1 MATYGFDENK
11 NLIEIETGGGSGLP
25 LMTGNTAYY
34 ISSVDRT
41 TSTFNNGTLITYTC
55 SLTTSYNTTVNL
67 EQFISDIKN
76 NKTYLIT
83 VSGTGETTGLN
94 KVPLSCGTVG
104 SDYYSLSGIIS
115 FGYDLI
121 FLSILLNQT
130 GSDFRYWCLTDIFSP
145 YFSSVTFYIYQE

>member
-25 LMTGNTAYY
+25 LMTGNTTRY
-34 ISSVDRT
+34 ISSVNRT
-41 TSTFNNGTLITYTC
+41 TPKFTNDTLITYTC
-55 SLTTSYNTTVNL
+55 SLTTSYNTVNL

-94 KVPLSCGTVG
+94 KVPLSWGSIG
-104 SDYYSLSGIIS
+104 SDFYTLSGIIS

-121 FLSILLNQT
+121 FLNIFMNQD